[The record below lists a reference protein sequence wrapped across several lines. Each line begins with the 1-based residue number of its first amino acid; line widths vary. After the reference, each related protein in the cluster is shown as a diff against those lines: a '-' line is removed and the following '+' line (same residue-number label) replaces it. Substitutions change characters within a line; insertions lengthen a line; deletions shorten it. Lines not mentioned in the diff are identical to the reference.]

1 MVTFFE
7 DKNPVTTA
15 ILVVI
20 ALGAIFALTEGT
32 ITGAATK
39 TSIEPMPFPVYVEK
53 FIHPG
58 WGSCDAGGMSTEII
72 DAYCKSV
79 TDEKGNPMYSGVA
92 EDRWKPCAHE
102 WKPTRWWWDGTLPVI
117 KGTWF
122 TAGYAL
128 TQVRCAY

>member
-20 ALGAIFALTEGT
+20 ALGAIFALVEGNV
-32 ITGAATK
+32 TGAATR
-39 TSIEPMPFPVYVEK
+39 SGVEPMPFPVYIEK

-58 WGSCDAGGMSTEII
+58 WGSCDAGGISLVAV
-72 DAYCKSV
+72 DRYCKSLGKSY
-79 TDEKGNPMYSGVA
+79 TGVA
-92 EDRWKPCAHE
+92 PDRWKPCAHE
-102 WKPTRWWWDGTLPVI
+102 WKPTRYFWDGTITADGKL
-117 KGTWF
+117 KQGTWF